1 MNDNNDFL
9 KGYKDK
15 NTNVDKQSGPS
26 KPAEPAKD
34 SGMSFEEKPTFQK
47 KASDYP
53 QRNYYSS
60 RSGAKSKKLKNTIAV
75 SLALFSVLLILITV
89 ILIKSGG
96 TVVPDFTGWTRNDFM
111 LWVSENEVLS
121 QIDEQFSDT
130 VTEDTIYDQS
140 PKEGEK
146 VKKGDFVKVYVSKG
160 PDQSVELD
168 IPDFK
173 NMTSTQIEAWAEQN
187 YMSKVRITSQ
197 YDAVV
202 PLGYVIEYEIND
214 NTVIDKIKR
223 DTPIYIVVSKGPE
236 EEQSKDIEIPDFKT
250 MGISETIIFAQE
262 NGLNLQIDKQYDDY
276 IPENSIISQSIA
288 KDTIA
293 HPGDDIRIIVS
304 LGKKVLMIS
313 FKSYSIEEAPSR
325 AAQLGISYNISE
337 RYSSSKKGRLIW
349 QSIEEGTEI
358 KDDMHLDLRYSLG
371 SKIFIGDYVG
381 TKQSEIQKW
390 LEAENLL
397 GARACLSVTYTK
409 NSAEPGTVIQQN
421 ISDTYI
427 YRDTTIKIVVS
438 SGDIIY
444 VPDFVAPSGSPY
456 EDVITREKALDMA
469 DGLDITLL
477 FVEASV
483 SDGTAR
489 RAGEVWHQSISAGT
503 EINAGTTVTLK
514 YNPMGSTLKVP
525 DFTGKTQSE
534 VESMAEYSKLSV
546 TFTEGE
552 YNMAYAGQVYSQSI
566 EADTTVAQG
575 TAITLYVSPEAKVTV
590 PDFTGMTQ
598 LEVESSPHYANFAIT
613 FESGDSGNAAD
624 AGKVYAQSVDAY
636 LLVEKG
642 TAITLTLGTGN

>member
-15 NTNVDKQSGPS
+15 NSSINEQSGPS
-26 KPAEPAKD
+26 GTSED
-34 SGMSFEEKPTFQK
+34 EGMSFEEKPTFQK

-53 QRNYYSS
+53 QRSYYSS
-60 RSGAKSKKLKNTIAV
+60 RSGEKSKKLKNTIAV
-75 SLALFSVLLILITV
+75 SLALFSVLLILIAV
-89 ILIKSGG
+89 IIIKSGG
-96 TVVPDFTGWTRNDFM
+96 TVLPDFTGWTRNDFM
-111 LWVSENEVLS
+111 LWASENEVLS
-121 QIDEQFSDT
+121 QMDEQFSDT
-130 VTEDTIYDQS
+130 VAEDIIYDQN

-146 VKKGDFVKVYVSKG
+146 VKKGGIVKVYVSKG
-160 PDQSVELD
+160 PDQSIELD

-187 YMSKVRITSQ
+187 YMTKVRITSQ

-250 MGISETIIFAQE
+250 MGISETVIFAQE
-262 NGLNLQIDKQYDDY
+262 NGLNLEIDKQYDDY
-276 IPENSIISQSIA
+276 IPANNIISQSVP
-288 KDTIA
+288 KDTVV
-293 HPGDDIRIIVS
+293 HPGDDIKIIVS

-313 FKSYSIEEAPSR
+313 FKDYSIDEAPSR
-325 AAQLGISYNISE
+325 ASQLGISYNISE
-337 RYSSSKKGRLIW
+337 RYSSSQKGRLIW

-358 KDDMHLDLRYSLG
+358 EPDMHLDLRYSLG

-381 TKQSEIQKW
+381 MKKSEIQKW

-397 GARACLSVTYTK
+397 GARACLNITYTK
-409 NSAEPGTVIQQN
+409 NAAEPGSIIQQS

-427 YRDTTIKIVVS
+427 YRDTTINVVVS
-438 SGDIIY
+438 SGEIIY
-444 VPDFVAPSGSPY
+444 VPDFVAPSGSSY
-456 EDVITREKALDMA
+456 EDAVTREKALDMA
-469 DGLDITLL
+469 DGMDITLL
-477 FVEASV
+477 FVEAAV
-483 SDGTAR
+483 SDGTSR
-489 RAGEVWHQSISAGT
+489 RAGEVWYQSIAAGT
-503 EINAGTTVTLK
+503 EVNAGTTVTLK
-514 YNPMGSTLKVP
+514 YNPMGATLKVP
-525 DFTGKTQSE
+525 DFTGKTQSQ
-534 VESMAEYSKLSV
+534 VEAMAEYSKLNV
-546 TFTEGE
+546 TFVDGE
-552 YNMAYAGQVYSQSI
+552 YNITYAGKVYSQSI

-575 TAITLYVSPEAKVTV
+575 TSITLYVSPEAKVTV

-598 LEVESSPHYANFAIT
+598 LEVESSAHYANFDIT